1 MHGLGND
8 FVVLDATQHNLQLSK
23 AQAAFIADRHFGVG
37 CDQILIVEQSE
48 SPEVD
53 FRYRILNSDGGEV
66 NQCGNGARCFVRFVH
81 AKGLSDQNPITVETA
96 SGKLV
101 LEAIK
106 GTNQVV
112 VNMGEPRFEPH
123 IIPLVTDQQ
132 SAKYTLDLEN
142 QTIEFAAVSLGN
154 PHAVLTVDDVQT
166 APVQALGAALESH
179 AFFPERVNVGFMQ
192 VAARDRISL
201 RVFERGVGETLACG
215 SGACAAVVTGHQ
227 LGLLD
232 RKVTVS
238 LPGGDIQIEWSQ
250 DTNTVMMTGSAQTV
264 FEGSIEIP
272 TDLADKTS

>member
-81 AKGLSDQNPITVETA
+81 AKGLSDQNPI
-96 SGKLV
+96 
-101 LEAIK
+101 
-106 GTNQVV
+106 VV